1 MYHKG
6 MIESTFIEII
16 SKNEKNMVAAC
27 IYKHANKQFPTFWV
41 TTYYFFWKNYLMKTV
56 KFS

>member
-1 MYHKG
+1 

-16 SKNEKNMVAAC
+16 NKNEKNMVAAC

-56 KFS
+56 NFS